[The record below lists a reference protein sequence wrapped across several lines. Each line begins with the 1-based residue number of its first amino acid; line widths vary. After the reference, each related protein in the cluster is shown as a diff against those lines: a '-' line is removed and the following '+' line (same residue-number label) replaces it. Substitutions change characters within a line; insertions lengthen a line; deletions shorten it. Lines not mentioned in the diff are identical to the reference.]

1 VAALATAAQLAAR
14 LQKPPG
20 SLDDDPSAALALDN
34 ASGLVR
40 ALARQE
46 LDFVSQETTILTG
59 GERILALPQR
69 PVVVDGG
76 NPLAVVELGDY
87 GGIDFTMLEGRDF
100 VRTGD
105 QLKRGY
111 PWWYNTST
119 RLMGWPW
126 RRPLGVWAPRVRVT
140 YSHGYQIVPDVVVG
154 FVLSAAATLYTNPG
168 LLRSFTIDDY
178 NETYATETLG
188 MDVASLRRS
197 LSVAGVRRGSF
208 SVRPA

>member
-1 VAALATAAQLAAR
+1 MTALATTTQLAAR
-14 LQKPPG
+14 LQ
-20 SLDDDPSAALALDN
+20 LDPAALNTTAATQALTD

-40 ALARQE
+40 ALARQQI
-46 LDFVSQETTILTG
+46 DFVAQETLILTG

-69 PVVVDGG
+69 PVVVDGS

-87 GGIDFTMLEGRDF
+87 GGINFTMLEGRDF

-126 RRPLGVWAPRVRVT
+126 RRPLGVWAPRVQVT
-140 YSHGYQIVPDVVVG
+140 YSHGYQTVPDVVVG

-178 NETYATETLG
+178 AETYATETLG
-188 MDVASLRRS
+188 MDVGSLRRA
-197 LSVAGVRRGSF
+197 LSATGVRRGAF

>member
-1 VAALATAAQLAAR
+1 MTALATTAQLAAR
-14 LQKPPG
+14 LQI
-20 SLDDDPSAALALDN
+20 DPAAINAAAATQALTD

-40 ALARQE
+40 AISRQQI
-46 LDFVSQETTILTG
+46 DFVAGDTVILTG

-69 PVVVDGG
+69 PVVVDGS
-76 NPLAVVELGDY
+76 NPLTAVELGDY
-87 GGIDFTMLEGRDF
+87 GGIDFVMLEGRDF

-126 RRPLGVWAPRVRVT
+126 RRPFWVWAPRVRVT
-140 YSHGYQIVPDVVVG
+140 YSHGYQTIPDVVVA

-178 NETYATETLG
+178 SETYATETLG
-188 MDVASLRRS
+188 MDVTSLRRS
-197 LSVAGVRRGSF
+197 LSAAGVRRGAF
-208 SVRPA
+208 SVRPG